1 MNYLG
6 IDYGEH
12 RVGIA
17 FADSELKWAFARET
31 NPYDWGDDY
40 SNVSTIARLD
50 VPMELSIYA
59 TGWLRLNDGVDC
71 ETLLRDTSDFYL
83 QDRIWMPYTK
93 GKCFLGSNDSVGY
106 SVVLG
111 TKTKVHGISTKGRVF
126 LRNGSE
132 VQGNIRFYHCQD
144 SSYCLQKQ
152 QRAKH
157 HYGRVLFR
165 DELYWPYAIQELPPM
180 EDVGQREVRV
190 KYGEVLTLQSGD
202 KFKKLSVAPGGTLRV
217 PMGEFHFGELQMDAS
232 SQIEY
237 MNSGYKSVFHLNGP
251 CIWRAKLKRQNN
263 VKDSTIARGVKLM
276 QHGSET
282 MFIEGEWAGT
292 ILAPNADLV
301 LGQSNKIV
309 YGRFAGKNVTVHQY
323 AVVKIVPFNPTALYE
338 VVFLGGAR

>member
-111 TKTKVHGISTKGRVF
+111 TKTKVHGISTKF
-126 LRNGSE
+126 
-132 VQGNIRFYHCQD
+132 F
-144 SSYCLQKQ
+144 
-152 QRAKH
+152 
-157 HYGRVLFR
+157 
-165 DELYWPYAIQELPPM
+165 
-180 EDVGQREVRV
+180 
-190 KYGEVLTLQSGD
+190 
-202 KFKKLSVAPGGTLRV
+202 
-217 PMGEFHFGELQMDAS
+217 
-232 SQIEY
+232 
-237 MNSGYKSVFHLNGP
+237 
-251 CIWRAKLKRQNN
+251 
-263 VKDSTIARGVKLM
+263 
-276 QHGSET
+276 
-282 MFIEGEWAGT
+282 
-292 ILAPNADLV
+292 
-301 LGQSNKIV
+301 
-309 YGRFAGKNVTVHQY
+309 
-323 AVVKIVPFNPTALYE
+323 
-338 VVFLGGAR
+338 